1 MSIYQALWSADENG
15 FSVSGKN
22 RDNEFINPTADIL
35 LDEQVRASGKRETN
49 LAANPLFAKVNLK
62 KLRTPLNEAFIK
74 LLNNYVVNYRSEETY
89 TPEETAEIFAYL
101 KAIQETK
108 VWQLAIDYIEGE
120 LKEPLRDRFAEEM
133 FDLWFRLYTNWYKG
147 KASPFCSGFEHVFVG
162 EGKYEAR
169 SNSDKTLGEVAGYH
183 NWIKFLLDE
192 QTGRVNFLGYNYGLS
207 NNMGF
212 NNLTV
217 VTLQMM
223 WTHTDLNGDPKTF
236 LFKPKGGFF
245 VGSSPECELAMGTV
259 AFFETKKGLFQN
271 DRRKITIND
280 DTLNLV
286 LFPNVTKER
295 QRGNQIRSFFPEYIG
310 AEAFAAFLIE
320 DVTAK
325 PVVEEN
331 LLRLNNALFPDLVY
345 QLSVATPERNIFSL
359 QESWSFSAKN
369 WKMTEAF

>member
-1 MSIYQALWSADENG
+1 MNIYQALWSADENR

-22 RDNEFINPTADIL
+22 GDNGFTNPAADIL
-35 LDEQVRASGKRETN
+35 LDEQVRASGKRETD

-62 KLRTPLNEAFIK
+62 KLQTPLNEAFIK
-74 LLNNYVVNYRSEETY
+74 LLNNYVVNYRAEEAY
-89 TPEETAEIFAYL
+89 TTEETAEIFAYL
-101 KAIQETK
+101 EAVQETK

-120 LKEPLRDRFAEEM
+120 LKEPLRDGFTEKM

-147 KASPFCSGFEHVFVG
+147 KASPYCSGFEHVFVG

-169 SNSDKTLGEVAGYH
+169 SNGDKTLGEVAGYH

-223 WTHTDLNGDPKTF
+223 WTHTDLNGDLKTF

-271 DRRKITIND
+271 DRRKITIDD

-286 LFPNVTKER
+286 LFQNVTKEG
-295 QRGNQIRSFFPEYIG
+295 QRGDQIRSFFPEYVS
-310 AEAFAAFLIE
+310 AATFAASLLE
-320 DVTAK
+320 DVTSK
-325 PVVEEN
+325 PVVVED

-345 QLSVATPERNIFSL
+345 QHSPTATKRSIFSL
-359 QESWSFSAKN
+359 KESWSFSTKN
-369 WKMTEAF
+369 WKMMEAS